1 MPLSDIDRVLL
12 ERCLARESRAW
23 REFVDRFLGLV
34 VHVINHTCQARSVRL
49 AANDVEDMISEVF
62 LTIVNEDFAV
72 LRRFRGE
79 ACLSSYLSVIAR
91 RVVVREL
98 LKRRVTATLTDFL
111 DDPTKALDK
120 SSSEKRNLDKKI
132 LDKGPGPE
140 ERISNRDEVLRLL
153 DRLDGSEADVVRMYH
168 LEGRT
173 YHEISAKMGMP
184 ENSVGP
190 TLSRARAKLRR
201 GSESSLGMRRGVMG
215 EGTVGNGARGN
226 GAVGIAAP
234 QGSS

>member
-49 AANDVEDMISEVF
+49 APTDVEDMISEVF

-72 LRRFRGE
+72 LRRFRGD
-79 ACLSSYLSVIAR
+79 ACLSSYLAVIAR

-98 LKRRVTATLTDFL
+98 LKRKVTATLTDFL

-120 SSSEKRNLDKKI
+120 GARDKTALDKKV
-132 LDKGPGPE
+132 LDKSPSPE

-153 DRLDGSEADVVRMYH
+153 DRLDGSEADIVRMYH
-168 LEGRT
+168 LEGKS
-173 YHEISAKMGMP
+173 YHEISAKMGLP

-201 GSESSLGMRRGVMG
+201 GSEGSLGTRHSV
-215 EGTVGNGARGN
+215 
-226 GAVGIAAP
+226 VGIAAP
-234 QGSS
+234 HGST

>member
-12 ERCLARESRAW
+12 DRCLAREPRAW

-34 VHVINHTCQARSVRL
+34 VHVINHTCHARSIRL
-49 AANDVEDMISEVF
+49 TAADTEDVISEVF

-79 ACLSSYLSVIAR
+79 ACLSSYLTVIAR

-98 LKRRVTATLTDFL
+98 LKRKVTASLTDFL
-111 DDPTKALDK
+111 DDPARALD
-120 SSSEKRNLDKKI
+120 RAV
-132 LDKGPGPE
+132 GPE
-140 ERISNRDEVLRLL
+140 ERMTNRDEVVRLL
-153 DRLDGSEADVVRMYH
+153 GRLEGSEADVVRMYH
-168 LEGRT
+168 LEGKT

-201 GSESSLGMRRGVMG
+201 GQEAGLV
-215 EGTVGNGARGN
+215 AR
-226 GAVGIAAP
+226 
-234 QGSS
+234 QGS

>member
-1 MPLSDIDRVLL
+1 MPLSDIDRLL
-12 ERCLARESRAW
+12 LNRCLAREPRAW

-49 AANDVEDMISEVF
+49 SPADVEDVISEVF

-79 ACLSSYLSVIAR
+79 ACLSSYLTVIAR

-98 LKRRVTATLTDFL
+98 LKRKVTATLTDFL
-111 DDPTKALDK
+111 DDPSRALD
-120 SSSEKRNLDKKI
+120 RAA
-132 LDKGPGPE
+132 GPE
-140 ERISNRDEVLRLL
+140 ERMTNRDEVLRLL
-153 DRLDGSEADVVRMYH
+153 ERLDGAEADVVRLYH

-184 ENSVGP
+184 ENSIGP
-190 TLSRARAKLRR
+190 VLSRARAKLRR
-201 GSESSLGMRRGVMG
+201 GYESTLV
-215 EGTVGNGARGN
+215 ARHT
-226 GAVGIAAP
+226 
-234 QGSS
+234 